1 MLLMLNALIMVIDE
15 HQGEEGMEAERLLS
29 SAPHQAGSKRA
40 GGMLPR
46 R

>member
-1 MLLMLNALIMVIDE
+1 MLKALIMVMEE
-15 HQGEEGMEAERLLS
+15 HQGEEGREAERLLS
-29 SAPHQAGSKRA
+29 SAPHQAGSKSA